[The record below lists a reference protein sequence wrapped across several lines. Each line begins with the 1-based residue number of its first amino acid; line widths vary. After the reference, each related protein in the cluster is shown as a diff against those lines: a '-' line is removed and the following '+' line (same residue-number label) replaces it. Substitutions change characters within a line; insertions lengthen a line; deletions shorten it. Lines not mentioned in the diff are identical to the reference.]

1 MSNAFEIMNRQTHRA
16 PTNPLDKA
24 TIFSIFPREINER
37 KPTIQPGFFH
47 IDSGSIEK
55 PAKLIVGP
63 SSWWKEVDEH
73 QPLLEIPTSAIVIA
87 DSIINDFCN
96 GILGCNM
103 ADKMPGFMFVPGQ
116 VSIEQLKKDY
126 SKEFDKTIAKQ
137 RNWQME
143 LIKMADSL
151 WARTNGNP
159 LSISDDM
166 RDAAN
171 SLGLTTKD
179 WMQNFQAME
188 MIRCIACG
196 SMRNPLYPMCGNC
209 KHIVDP
215 ELAKKLGISLGN
227 QAESVKK

>member
-1 MSNAFEIMNRQTHRA
+1 MANPFEVMNRQTHRA

-24 TIFSIFPREINER
+24 TIFSIFPREIKER
-37 KPTIQPGFFH
+37 KPTLQPGYFYL
-47 IDSGSIEK
+47 DKGSIEK
-55 PAKLIVGP
+55 PATLIVGP

-73 QPLLEIPTSAIVIA
+73 QPLLEIPTSAVVIA
-87 DSIINDFCN
+87 DSIINDYCN

-103 ADKMPGFMFVPGQ
+103 ADKMPGLFFIPGEIS
-116 VSIEQLKKDY
+116 VERMKKEY

-137 RNWQME
+137 RLWFAE
-143 LIKMADSL
+143 LVKMADSL

-166 RDAAN
+166 RDAAT
-171 SLGLTTKD
+171 SMGLTNKD

-209 KHIVDP
+209 KSIVDIP
-215 ELAKKLGISLGN
+215 LAQKLGIVVP
-227 QAESVKK
+227 EPVKK